1 MTGKSSKARHKFSL
15 VACARWEEK
24 DIVEWVEYHLAI
36 GIEHFYI
43 YSNDDSP
50 TTLFKVLSPYIFGND
65 PVVTFRHWPIP
76 GQQPQMYF
84 HFLEHFLAQTEWF
97 CFLDIDEFLVFK
109 NVNSI
114 GDFMARFETSHDA
127 VYLNWLLY
135 GNNFLTERDDDSVL
149 FAYTRRASFIDH
161 HTKVITRAAAVDPD
175 RVKERFLAGAI
186 GFWHF
191 WNDYGFENARLVNAI
206 GSNVDGYTQEFPKA
220 AVEQISRRGVSD
232 AMIDTAYVAHFQFK
246 SERDFI
252 RRARRGGFQISATW
266 EKMYADGSYKK
277 ILDQTNAVEDTYLA
291 AFWAK
296 TVGDRYNTTVLSN
309 VPVPHFANVALRKP
323 SRQSSLFSEAQVKLK
338 GRVQGHANDGFRT
351 GTFGFHTAFED
362 EPWWA
367 VDLLERYVIKA
378 VHIYNRIDDPALAV
392 RARHIAI
399 EISSTGSIWTEV
411 YAHKGAPAFQGTN
424 GRPLVV
430 AFDKV
435 VVARHLR
442 IISRTKTFLHLDEV
456 EVYGISATST

>member
-1 MTGKSSKARHKFSL
+1 MTASSPAARRKFSL

-24 DIVEWVEYHLAI
+24 DIAEWIEYHLAV

-50 TTLFKVLSPYIFGND
+50 TTLFKVLSPYILRKD

-84 HFLEHFLAQTEWF
+84 HFLDHFLEETEWF

-109 NVNSI
+109 NINSI
-114 GDFMARFETSHDA
+114 REFMAKFEVFHDA

-135 GNNFLTERDDDSVL
+135 GNNYLTERDEDSVL
-149 FAYTRRASFIDH
+149 FAYTRRARFIDH
-161 HTKVITRAAAVDPD
+161 HTKVITRSAAVDPR
-175 RVKERFLAGAI
+175 RVKESFLGGAI

-191 WNDYGFENARLVNAI
+191 WNDYGFDNARLVNAI
-206 GSNVDGYTQEFPKA
+206 GGNVDGYTKAFPKA
-220 AVEQISRRGVSD
+220 AVEQICRSGVSD
-232 AMIDTAYVAHFQFK
+232 AMIKTAYIAHFQFK
-246 SERDFI
+246 SERDFT

-277 ILDQTNAVEDTYLA
+277 ILDQTNVVEDTYLA
-291 AFWAK
+291 AFWAR
-296 TVGDRYNTTVLSN
+296 TVGERYNTAALSN
-309 VPVPHFANVALRKP
+309 VPVPDAANIALRKP
-323 SRQSSLFSEAQVKLK
+323 SRQSSRFGETQGKLK
-338 GRVQGHANDGFRT
+338 GRAQGHGNDGFRT
-351 GTFGFHTAFED
+351 GNFGFHTAFED

-367 VDLLERYVIKA
+367 VDLLERYAIKA
-378 VHIYNRIDDPALAV
+378 VHIYNRVDDPAMAA

-411 YAHKGAPAFQGTN
+411 YAHKGGPAFQGTI

-430 AFDKV
+430 MFEKAVF
-435 VVARHLR
+435 ARHLR

-456 EVYGISATST
+456 EVYGSSAI

>member
-1 MTGKSSKARHKFSL
+1 M
-15 VACARWEEK
+15 
-24 DIVEWVEYHLAI
+24 
-36 GIEHFYI
+36 
-43 YSNDDSP
+43 
-50 TTLFKVLSPYIFGND
+50 
-65 PVVTFRHWPIP
+65 
-76 GQQPQMYF
+76 
-84 HFLEHFLAQTEWF
+84 
-97 CFLDIDEFLVFK
+97 
-109 NVNSI
+109 
-114 GDFMARFETSHDA
+114 
-127 VYLNWLLY
+127 
-135 GNNFLTERDDDSVL
+135 
-149 FAYTRRASFIDH
+149 
-161 HTKVITRAAAVDPD
+161 
-175 RVKERFLAGAI
+175 
-186 GFWHF
+186 
-191 WNDYGFENARLVNAI
+191 
-206 GSNVDGYTQEFPKA
+206 
-220 AVEQISRRGVSD
+220 
-232 AMIDTAYVAHFQFK
+232 
-246 SERDFI
+246 
-252 RRARRGGFQISATW
+252 
-266 EKMYADGSYKK
+266 
-277 ILDQTNAVEDTYLA
+277 
-291 AFWAK
+291 
-296 TVGDRYNTTVLSN
+296 LSN
-309 VPVPHFANVALRKP
+309 VPVPKFANVALRKP

>member
-1 MTGKSSKARHKFSL
+1 MTEKPPNARRKFSL

-24 DIVEWVEYHLAI
+24 DIVEWVEYHLAV

-50 TTLFKVLSPYIFGND
+50 ATLFKVLSPYIFRSA
-65 PVVTFRHWPIP
+65 PLVTFRHWPIP

-84 HFLEHFLAQTEWF
+84 HFLEHFLAETEWF
-97 CFLDIDEFLVFK
+97 CFLDVDEFLVFK
-109 NVNSI
+109 GVNAISE
-114 GDFMARFETSHDA
+114 FMAKFEASYDA

-135 GNNFLTERDDDSVL
+135 GNNYLVERDDDSVL

-161 HTKVITRAAAVDPD
+161 HTKVITRAAAVDPQ

-191 WNDYGFENARLVNAI
+191 WNDYGFNSARLVNAI
-206 GSNVDGYTQEFPKA
+206 GGNVDGYTEEFPKA
-220 AVEQISRRGVSD
+220 AVEQISRRGVSA

-252 RRARRGGFQISATW
+252 RRARRGGFQISETW

-277 ILDQTNAVEDTYLA
+277 ILDQTNVVEDHYLA
-291 AFWAK
+291 AFWARA
-296 TVGDRYNTTVLSN
+296 VGDRYNTTALST
-309 VPVPHFANVALRKP
+309 VPAPNFTNVALRKP
-323 SRQSSLFSEAQVKLK
+323 SRQSSLFGEGQAKLR

-378 VHIYNRIDDPALAV
+378 VHIYNRADDPALAA
-392 RARHIAI
+392 RARHIAV
-399 EISSTGSIWTEV
+399 EISSTGSAWTEI
-411 YAHKGAPAFQGTN
+411 YAHKGAPAFHGS
-424 GRPLVV
+424 GGGPLVV
-430 AFDKV
+430 TFDKV
-435 VVARHLR
+435 IVARHLR

-456 EVYGISATST
+456 EVYGIPAT